1 MDLDSF
7 RHASF
12 ATAGPVGAVATGDGD
27 RRTSPSRRDLLALG
41 GAALATPLLG
51 PTGARAA
58 APVLGFLHSASR
70 EPNEA
75 RLAAYLQGLADAG
88 FVDGRTVTIVYRWA
102 DGQGDRL
109 AAMAEELVR
118 LPVTAIAT
126 PGSAAATFAARTAT
140 TTIPIVFATGLDP
153 VSLGLVSSLARPG
166 GNLTGANTLNVDTT
180 AKRFALVRELMPQAN
195 RFFALSNST
204 SPLAE
209 AFNREVASGAAALG
223 LNVTMLQAS
232 SEAEIEAAF
241 AALQPQPGTVLL
253 VMSDA
258 FFYTRRR
265 QLGRLASRHGVA
277 AIYDNRDYAEAGGLI
292 SYGADWISTMRLA
305 GMVTGRVLRG
315 EAPGEI
321 PVMQS
326 TALHLVINLTAARA
340 LGLEIPPLMLARAD
354 EVIE

>member
-1 MDLDSF
+1 MDTHLFEPSVPLV
-7 RHASF
+7 A
-12 ATAGPVGAVATGDGD
+12 APVPPAARGIAEQGARLG
-27 RRTSPSRRDLLALG
+27 RRKLLGLLG
-41 GAALATPLLG
+41 GGLAAPLLS
-51 PTGARAA
+51 PVSVRAA
-58 APVLGFLHSASR
+58 GPVLGFLHSASR

-75 RLAAYLQGLADAG
+75 RVAAYLQGLADAG

-102 DGQGDRL
+102 DGLGDRL

-126 PGSAAATFAARTAT
+126 PGSAAATFAARAVTA
-140 TTIPIVFATGLDP
+140 TIPIVFATGLDP

-180 AKRFALVRELMPQAN
+180 AKRFALIRELMPQAN
-195 RFFALSNST
+195 RFFALFNPT

-209 AFNREVASGAAALG
+209 AFTREVAAGAAAQG
-223 LNVTMLQAS
+223 LNISMLQAS
-232 SEAEIEAAF
+232 SEAEIETAF
-241 AALQPQPGTVLL
+241 TALQPQPGTVLL
-253 VMSDA
+253 VSSDA
-258 FFYTRRR
+258 YFYVRRR
-265 QLGRLASRHGVA
+265 QLGRLSARHGVA
-277 AIYDNRDYAEAGGLI
+277 AIYDNRDYAEAGGLM

-305 GMVTGRVLRG
+305 GMVTARVLRG

-321 PVMQS
+321 PVVQS
-326 TALHLVINLTAARA
+326 TALHFVINLAAARA

>member
-1 MDLDSF
+1 MDTHLFEPSVPLVAAPVP
-7 RHASF
+7 RAARGIAEQGTRLGRRKLLRLLGGGLAAPLLS
-12 ATAGPVGAVATGDGD
+12 PVGV
-27 RRTSPSRRDLLALG
+27 
-41 GAALATPLLG
+41 
-51 PTGARAA
+51 RAA
-58 APVLGFLHSASR
+58 GPVLGFLHSASR

-75 RLAAYLQGLADAG
+75 RVAAYLQGLADAG

-126 PGSAAATFAARTAT
+126 PGSAAATFAARAAT

-180 AKRFALVRELMPQAN
+180 AKRFALIRELMPQAN
-195 RFFALSNST
+195 RFFALSNPT

-209 AFNREVASGAAALG
+209 AFTREVAAGATALG
-223 LNVTMLQAS
+223 LTVSTLRAS
-232 SEAEIEAAF
+232 SEAEIETAF

-258 FFYTRRR
+258 FFYVRRR
-265 QLGRLASRHGVA
+265 QLGRLAARHGVA
-277 AIYDNRDYAEAGGLI
+277 AIYDNRDYAEAGGLR

-321 PVMQS
+321 PVVQS
-326 TALHLVINLTAARA
+326 TALHLVINLTAART

>member
-1 MDLDSF
+1 MNTNLD
-7 RHASF
+7 
-12 ATAGPVGAVATGDGD
+12 GLPGDPVSAQGAPLAIGGARQGARLG
-27 RRTSPSRRDLLALG
+27 RRAVLGLLG
-41 GAALATPLLG
+41 GGMAAPLLS
-51 PTGARAA
+51 PVGARAA
-58 APVLGFLHSASR
+58 VPVLGFLHSASR

-75 RLAAYLQGLADAG
+75 RVAAYLQGLADAG
-88 FVDGRTVTIVYRWA
+88 FVDGRTVTILYRWA

-118 LPVTAIAT
+118 LPATAIAT
-126 PGSAAATFAARTAT
+126 PGSAAATFAARAAT

-180 AKRFALVRELMPQAN
+180 TKRFSLIRELMPNAS
-195 RFFALSNST
+195 RFYALCNPT
-204 SPLAE
+204 SPLAD
-209 AFNREVASGAAALG
+209 AFRREVAAAAASQG
-223 LNVTMLQAS
+223 LSVTMLQAS
-232 SEAEIEAAF
+232 SEAEIETVLAG
-241 AALQPQPGTVLL
+241 LQPLPVPVLL
-253 VMSDA
+253 VSSDA
-258 FFYTRRR
+258 LFYARRR
-265 QLGRLASRHGVA
+265 QIGRLVARHGVA

-321 PVMQS
+321 SVVQS
-326 TALHLVINLTAARA
+326 TTLHLVINLTVARA
-340 LGLEIPPLMLARAD
+340 LGLEIPPLVLARAD

>member
-1 MDLDSF
+1 MDTHPFGSSVALV
-7 RHASF
+7 A
-12 ATAGPVGAVATGDGD
+12 APETPAATGLAVQRARPG
-27 RRTSPSRRDLLALG
+27 RRTVLGLLG
-41 GAALATPLLG
+41 GGLAAPWLSPV
-51 PTGARAA
+51 GARAA

-75 RLAAYLQGLADAG
+75 RVAAYLQGLADAG

-102 DGQGDRL
+102 EGQSGRL
-109 AAMAEELVR
+109 AAMADELVR

-126 PGSAAATFAARTAT
+126 PGSAAATFAARAAT

-153 VSLGLVSSLARPG
+153 VSLGLVSSLTRPG

-180 AKRFALVRELMPQAN
+180 AKRFALIRELMPQAN
-195 RFFALSNST
+195 RFFALSNPT

-209 AFNREVASGAAALG
+209 AFTREVAAGAAAQG
-223 LNVTMLQAS
+223 LTVSVLQAS
-232 SEAEIEAAF
+232 SEAEIETAF

-253 VMSDA
+253 VSSDA
-258 FFYTRRR
+258 FFYARRR
-265 QLGRLASRHGVA
+265 QLGRLAARHGVA

-321 PVMQS
+321 PVVQS
-326 TALHLVINLTAARA
+326 TALHLVINLTTARA
-340 LGLEIPPLMLARAD
+340 LGLDIPPLVLARAD